1 MWPFLVRLECILF
14 LASAFSVIT
23 QLSHGLSSRIN
34 QTHLLPS
41 YLTNRKLGLRVQGS
55 NFTLGGFPFLII
67 AGTIH
72 YFRVPKEY
80 WRDRL
85 LKMKAGGFNTLITAF
100 ITMASQLGLWVILC
114 PGPYIGS
121 DLDLGG
127 LPSWLLRDPNMKLRT
142 TYKGFTKA
150 VNVYFDHLIPR
161 ILPLQYNRGGPIIAM
176 QVENEYGSYYLDK
189 KYMPYVKKA
198 LEKRKVNVLLMTADN
213 GLTLEKGHIKNVL
226 ITVHMKNVK
235 KETYKELSSIQG
247 RSPIMM
253 TVYTVTSFDSWG
265 VAHHSLDGPV
275 APMPL
280 PLDYIPKNAYMSVTL
295 LYFMTLW
302 SMLPYLDLPT
312 KSVKPLTMEQLSVN
326 EGSGQS
332 YGYILYETFISSD
345 GILTSKGHVQDRGQ
359 VFLDDK
365 HMGILDHSQDQLI
378 LQKHD
383 HKEYHILRILV
394 ENQGRLASG
403 KNMNQERKGLT
414 GDIYLN
420 NSPLRKFTIYSLE
433 MKSIF
438 MTKSNWSH
446 LSPLTLKKRSQG
458 LVGKN
463 EHFTL
468 EGQKFLIF
476 GGSIHYFRVPMEYW
490 RDRLLK
496 LKACGFNTVTTAFV
510 LMAAEVGLWVIL
522 RPGPYICAEVDLGGL
537 PSWLLQDPKLKLRT
551 TDKGFVEAVDKY
563 FDHLI
568 PRMIPLQYH
577 HGGPVIAVQVENEY
591 GSFDKDA
598 KYMSYVKEALLKRGI
613 VELLLTSDNEKEIQK
628 GSVKG
633 ALTTVNMN
641 SFKESFFI
649 WFRQMQKNKP
659 ILIMEYWIGWFDS
672 WGKKHHFKTVNDY
685 DAVLTEAGDYTEKY
699 FKLRK
704 LFASLSAKP
713 LPLLPQ
719 HTLKTVYPS
728 VRPSFFLPL
737 WEVLR
742 YLNEPVKSHIPVN
755 MENLPINNGSG
766 QSFGFVL
773 YETSICS
780 GGHLQARVHDF
791 GQVFLNDTVL
801 GVLNENVK
809 ELYIPEFTGTLKAD
823 SSPRDTFLRLPGWVS
838 GFVFINGRNLGR
850 YWNIGPQE
858 TLYLP
863 GVWLHPG
870 NNEIILFEKITS
882 GSHIYSTDFPK
893 L

>member
-1 MWPFLVRLECILF
+1 MGGSAQAAAGSQSCGVCLEPHTRVSMWPFLVRLECILF

-275 APMPL
+275 LLKDVREMFKRRFSFNFYMFHGGTNFGFMGGAQHLNVYYPVVTSYEYGALLRENGDYTPEYTTFQEFFHSVIVAPMPL

-438 MTKSNWSH
+438 MTKKLPNIWKPITEKVKGPAFF
-446 LSPLTLKKRSQG
+446 LGYLKIADNPKDTFIQ
-458 LVGKN
+458 
-463 EHFTL
+463 L
-468 EGQKFLIF
+468 EGWK
-476 GGSIHYFRVPMEYW
+476 
-490 RDRLLK
+490 
-496 LKACGFNTVTTAFV
+496 
-510 LMAAEVGLWVIL
+510 
-522 RPGPYICAEVDLGGL
+522 
-537 PSWLLQDPKLKLRT
+537 
-551 TDKGFVEAVDKY
+551 KGV
-563 FDHLI
+563 
-568 PRMIPLQYH
+568 
-577 HGGPVIAVQVENEY
+577 
-591 GSFDKDA
+591 
-598 KYMSYVKEALLKRGI
+598 
-613 VELLLTSDNEKEIQK
+613 
-628 GSVKG
+628 
-633 ALTTVNMN
+633 
-641 SFKESFFI
+641 
-649 WFRQMQKNKP
+649 
-659 ILIMEYWIGWFDS
+659 
-672 WGKKHHFKTVNDY
+672 
-685 DAVLTEAGDYTEKY
+685 
-699 FKLRK
+699 
-704 LFASLSAKP
+704 
-713 LPLLPQ
+713 
-719 HTLKTVYPS
+719 
-728 VRPSFFLPL
+728 
-737 WEVLR
+737 
-742 YLNEPVKSHIPVN
+742 
-755 MENLPINNGSG
+755 
-766 QSFGFVL
+766 
-773 YETSICS
+773 
-780 GGHLQARVHDF
+780 
-791 GQVFLNDTVL
+791 
-801 GVLNENVK
+801 
-809 ELYIPEFTGTLKAD
+809 
-823 SSPRDTFLRLPGWVS
+823 
-838 GFVFINGRNLGR
+838 VFINGQNLGR
-850 YWNIGPQE
+850 YWSIGPQG

-863 GVWLHPG
+863 GPWLHPG
-870 NNEIILFEKITS
+870 TNEIILFEELES
-882 GSHIYSTDFPK
+882 GTDVQFKMNPI
-893 L
+893 LGY

>member
-1 MWPFLVRLECILF
+1 MGSTCYISCCLSWKRIMGIFFL
-14 LASAFSVIT
+14 
-23 QLSHGLSSRIN
+23 
-34 QTHLLPS
+34 P
-41 YLTNRKLGLRVQGS
+41 
-55 NFTLGGFPFLII
+55 
-67 AGTIH
+67 
-72 YFRVPKEY
+72 
-80 WRDRL
+80 
-85 LKMKAGGFNTLITAF
+85 
-100 ITMASQLGLWVILC
+100 VILSGFASC
-114 PGPYIGS
+114 P
-121 DLDLGG
+121 
-127 LPSWLLRDPNMKLRT
+127 
-142 TYKGFTKA
+142 
-150 VNVYFDHLIPR
+150 
-161 ILPLQYNRGGPIIAM
+161 
-176 QVENEYGSYYLDK
+176 
-189 KYMPYVKKA
+189 
-198 LEKRKVNVLLMTADN
+198 KRKDGKVNP
-213 GLTLEKGHIKNVL
+213 
-226 ITVHMKNVK
+226 
-235 KETYKELSSIQG
+235 SSC
-247 RSPIMM
+247 R
-253 TVYTVTSFDSWG
+253 
-265 VAHHSLDGPV
+265 
-275 APMPL
+275 
-280 PLDYIPKNAYMSVTL
+280 
-295 LYFMTLW
+295 
-302 SMLPYLDLPT
+302 
-312 KSVKPLTMEQLSVN
+312 
-326 EGSGQS
+326 
-332 YGYILYETFISSD
+332 
-345 GILTSKGHVQDRGQ
+345 
-359 VFLDDK
+359 
-365 HMGILDHSQDQLI
+365 
-378 LQKHD
+378 
-383 HKEYHILRILV
+383 
-394 ENQGRLASG
+394 
-403 KNMNQERKGLT
+403 
-414 GDIYLN
+414 
-420 NSPLRKFTIYSLE
+420 
-433 MKSIF
+433 
-438 MTKSNWSH
+438 SNWSH

-496 LKACGFNTVTTAFV
+496 LKACGFNTVTTYIPWNLHEPERGQFYFSGNLNMEAFV

-598 KYMSYVKEALLKRGI
+598 KYMSYVKEALMKRGI

-649 WFRQMQKNKP
+649 SFRQMQNKP

-719 HTLKTVYPS
+719 HTSKTVYPS

-809 ELYIPEFTGTLKAD
+809 ELYIPEFTKCQLLRILVENQGRVNFSWKIQDERKGLIGPVRINNISLEGFTIYSLEMKTSFFQRLRFANWRPVTVRYLGPAFYQGTLKAD